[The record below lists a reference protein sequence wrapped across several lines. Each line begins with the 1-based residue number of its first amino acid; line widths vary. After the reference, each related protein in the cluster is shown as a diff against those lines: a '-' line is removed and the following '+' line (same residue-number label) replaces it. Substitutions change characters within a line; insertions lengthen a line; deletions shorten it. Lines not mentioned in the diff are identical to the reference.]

1 MILFCRAQC
10 HGECRGE
17 CTSMEWDAMGG
28 GRGNVMYN
36 TGNLSFQIMSAR
48 AIVFSRQIK
57 FVAWGKM
64 SFFWN
69 SLEGGIFVLER
80 YGDGNR
86 MTAGGELR

>member
-1 MILFCRAQC
+1 
-10 HGECRGE
+10 
-17 CTSMEWDAMGG
+17 
-28 GRGNVMYN
+28 MYN

-80 YGDGNR
+80 YMGMGI
-86 MTAGGELR
+86 G